1 MVFNA
6 TFNNISAISWRKP
19 GENHTMG
26 TTTGHCLTRLYWN
39 MNKFCHYTTEILFK
53 VAKTLTLTQNKKNN
67 LKLAVIDFIDKKHCH
82 ICPLEIEQ
90 CLIATVIQ

>member
-53 VAKTLTLTQNKKNN
+53 VAKTLTLTQNKK
-67 LKLAVIDFIDKKHCH
+67 
-82 ICPLEIEQ
+82 
-90 CLIATVIQ
+90 TT